1 MSSFTR
7 ELKVWINL
15 SHANIL
21 PCLGFAKYESN
32 PALISEWV
40 ENGSLPQYLNEN
52 TRANKLEMVCIS
64 NLVSRGRAKFLLGE
78 RYCMRI
84 RVHPFGRSRPWRFK
98 RGECETSIWISV
110 DTFSIRQ
117 MFSFAMT
124 GDLCLLTS
132 GTRMW

>member
-1 MSSFTR
+1 MKESTVVTIAHRVEVVEGADFFIR
-7 ELKVWINL
+7 LEGGKVIDQ
-15 SHANIL
+15 
-21 PCLGFAKYESN
+21 GR
-32 PALISEWV
+32 V